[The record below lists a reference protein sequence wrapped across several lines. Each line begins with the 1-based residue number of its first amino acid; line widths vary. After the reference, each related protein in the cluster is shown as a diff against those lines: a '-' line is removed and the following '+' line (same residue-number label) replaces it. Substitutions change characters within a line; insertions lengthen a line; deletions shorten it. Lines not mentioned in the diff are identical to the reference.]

1 MLSPN
6 AREQEYLL
14 HAIDGA
20 HGIATQRELF
30 LWSQGAL
37 QTLLPHDVLLC
48 LQLDEQGRARNA
60 ACLHSAVLAPAERS
74 LLCDAAQGP
83 APAWL
88 RQWQAGGGQS
98 LALQTGAMGHGLVHA
113 SGLLAAGGSAFALLG
128 LPHEAGFRESWL
140 LQLLLP
146 YLHLAQQRI
155 ATAALAQERSS
166 APMPAVSPRQAEIL
180 QWLREGKSNEEIGR
194 QLGISALTVKNHLQR
209 LYRQLGVNNRAHAVA
224 RSSGPAH
231 VRGQTVHDLAQ
242 RC

>member
-20 HGIATQRELF
+20 HGIASRRELF

-37 QTLLPHDVLLC
+37 QTLLPHAVLLC
-48 LQLDEQGRARNA
+48 VELDAQGRARKV
-60 ACLHSAVLAPAERS
+60 ACLHGTVLAPQALA
-74 LLCDAAQGP
+74 LLCDAVQGP

-88 RQWQAGGGQS
+88 RQWQQGGGQP
-98 LALQTGAMGHGLVHA
+98 LALQAGAMGHGLVHG
-113 SGLLAAGGSAFALLG
+113 SGALAAGGSAFILLG
-128 LPHEAGFRESWL
+128 LPAAAGFRETWL

-146 YLHLAQQRI
+146 YLHLALQRS
-155 ATAALAQERSS
+155 ASS
-166 APMPAVSPRQAEIL
+166 AAPAPAPAVSPRQAEIL

-194 QLGISALTVKNHLQR
+194 LLGISALTVKNHLQR

-224 RSSGPAH
+224 RSSAPSHG
-231 VRGQTVHDLAQ
+231 
-242 RC
+242 

>member
-1 MLSPN
+1 MLDPG

-20 HGIATQRELF
+20 HGIASQRELF

-37 QTLLPHDVLLC
+37 QALLPHGVLLC
-48 LQLDEQGRARNA
+48 IQLDQQGRARQVD
-60 ACLHSAVLAPAERS
+60 CVHSTVLAPSERA
-74 LLCDAAQGP
+74 LLCDPAQGP

-88 RQWQAGGGQS
+88 RQWQQGGMQA
-98 LALQTGAMGHGLVHA
+98 LALQAGAMGHGLVHG
-113 SGLLAAGGSAFALLG
+113 SGPLAAGSSAFVLLG
-128 LPHEAGFRESWL
+128 LPRPAGLRESRL

-155 ATAALAQERSS
+155 ATAVQ
-166 APMPAVSPRQAEIL
+166 APAMAPLVSPRQAEIL

-194 QLGISALTVKNHLQR
+194 LLGISALTVKNHLQR

-224 RSSGPAH
+224 RSALQHHG
-231 VRGQTVHDLAQ
+231 
-242 RC
+242 

>member
-1 MLSPN
+1 MLSPD

-37 QTLLPHDVLLC
+37 QTLLPHGVLLC
-48 LQLDEQGRARNA
+48 IQLDEQGRARRA
-60 ACLHSAVLAPAERS
+60 DCVHSTMLAPSERE
-74 LLCDAAQGP
+74 LLCDPVQGP

-88 RQWQAGGGQS
+88 RQWQQGG
-98 LALQTGAMGHGLVHA
+98 LQPLVLQAGAMGHGLMHG
-113 SGLLAAGGSAFALLG
+113 SGALAAGGSAFVLLG
-128 LPHEAGFRESWL
+128 LPAEAGFRESWL

-155 ATAALAQERSS
+155 ATSVQAPVLA
-166 APMPAVSPRQAEIL
+166 PAVSPRQAEIL

-194 QLGISALTVKNHLQR
+194 LLGISALTVKNHLQR
-209 LYRQLGVNNRAHAVA
+209 LYRHLGVSNRAHAVA
-224 RSSGPAH
+224 RSVVQQHG
-231 VRGQTVHDLAQ
+231 
-242 RC
+242 